1 MSHRIEF
8 DLRDR
13 IVLLSFMGIVT
24 EASFVAGVSE
34 AVNFFKLNGMEG
46 AIIDYSEIEVFQVS
60 VAFIRNYVST
70 REIVTPEKPRVLV
83 APDPAVYGL
92 YKAFQTHAEAS
103 RVNLIPVRT
112 MAEAYEVLKLDSPVF
127 GSEPWRGP
135 RATAAGTENS
145 K

>member
-8 DLRDR
+8 DIKDR
-13 IVLLSFMGIVT
+13 ILLLSFTGIVT
-24 EASFVAGVSE
+24 EDSFAAGISE
-34 AVNFFKLNGMEG
+34 AVGFFKVNGMEG
-46 AIIDYSEIEVFQVS
+46 AIIDHSEIEVFLVS
-60 VAFIRNYVST
+60 ITFMRNYVNA

-103 RVNLIPVRT
+103 RVSLIPVRT

-127 GSEPWRGP
+127 GSQPWGSPER
-135 RATAAGTENS
+135 